1 MLKRII
7 VAGLLGGLTLIC
19 WTFVVNGI
27 LRFRVAIDM
36 NQIDNERLV
45 YEVLKHNINEPGR
58 YIFNPEVTDRGFPG
72 DEPVYSV
79 LYGGMGH
86 EVAGSMTLLHLAIG
100 FIAPTLAAWLL
111 SLTSRR
117 VLSSYGRRLLFFS
130 SLGLLI
136 GLVAHLPNFGIGSY
150 PVSSALI
157 LFVHEI
163 AVWTAMGLVMAWLM
177 KPPEQVR
184 AA

>member
-1 MLKRII
+1 MLKKII

-27 LRFRVAIDM
+27 LRFRVTIDM
-36 NQIDNERLV
+36 NRIDNERLV

-58 YIFNPEVTDRGFPG
+58 YIFNPEATDEGFPG
-72 DEPVYSV
+72 GEPVYSV
-79 LYGGMGH
+79 LYGGVGH

-100 FIAPTLAAWLL
+100 FLAPTLAAWML

-117 VLSSYGRRLLFFS
+117 VLSSYARRLLFFS

-136 GLVAHLPNFGIGSY
+136 GLVAHLPDFGIGSY
-150 PVSSALI
+150 PASSALI
-157 LFVHEI
+157 LFAHEI
-163 AVWTAMGLVMAWLM
+163 VVWTVMGLVMAWLM
-177 KPPEQVR
+177 KPQERAR